1 MTLKIVP
8 LTPHHLDDVWRIE
21 QAAHAFPWAE
31 SLIRKE
37 PNRIAVNL
45 ALELNGKVAGYCF
58 GQLVAGE
65 ATLLN
70 IAVDPACQGK
80 GYGKQLLEGFID
92 EMASRDAEEIWLEV
106 RASNTRAFQLYEALG
121 FNEINRRE
129 GYYPAE
135 NGREDALIMTYPLM
149 LSAG

>member
-1 MTLKIVP
+1 MTHNIVT
-8 LTPHHLDDVWRIE
+8 LAPHHLDDVWRIE

-37 PNRIAVNL
+37 PNKL
-45 ALELNGKVAGYCF
+45 ALNCGLEIDGQLVGYCF

-70 IAVDPACQGK
+70 IAIDPACQGK
-80 GYGKQLLEGFID
+80 GYGKLLLEGFID
-92 EMASRDAEEIWLEV
+92 KVGQKKGEEVWLEV
-106 RASNTRAFQLYEALG
+106 RASNTRAYQLYESLG

-135 NGREDALIMTYPLM
+135 NGREDALIMTYLVM
-149 LSAG
+149 

>member
-1 MTLKIVP
+1 MTHNIVT
-8 LTPHHLDDVWRIE
+8 LAPHHLDDVWRIE

-37 PNRIAVNL
+37 PNKL
-45 ALELNGKVAGYCF
+45 ALNCGLQIDGRLVGYCF

-80 GYGKQLLEGFID
+80 GYGKALLEGFITLV
-92 EMASRDAEEIWLEV
+92 EQQKGEEVWLEV
-106 RASNTRAFQLYEALG
+106 RASNTRAYQLYESLG

-135 NGREDALIMTYPLM
+135 NGREDALIMTYM
-149 LSAG
+149 VM

>member
-1 MTLKIVP
+1 MTHNIVT
-8 LTPHHLDDVWRIE
+8 LAPHHLDDVWRIE

-31 SLIRKE
+31 SMIRKE
-37 PNRIAVNL
+37 PNKL
-45 ALELNGKVAGYCF
+45 ALNCGLEIDGQLVGYCF

-70 IAVDPACQGK
+70 IAIDPACQGK
-80 GYGKQLLEGFID
+80 GYGKLLLEGFMD
-92 EMASRDAEEIWLEV
+92 MVGQQKGEEVWLEV
-106 RASNTRAFQLYEALG
+106 RASNTRAYQLYESLG

-135 NGREDALIMTYPLM
+135 NGREDALIMTYLVM
-149 LSAG
+149 

>member
-1 MTLKIVP
+1 MTINIVP
-8 LTPHHLDDVWRIE
+8 LDTQHLDAVWHIE

-31 SLIRKE
+31 SMVRAE
-37 PNRIAVNL
+37 PNKRSLNL
-45 ALELNGKVAGYCF
+45 ALLVDNTLVGYCF

-70 IAVDPACQGK
+70 IAIDPQAQGK
-80 GYGKQLLEGFID
+80 GYGKTLLDGFMVQMR
-92 EMASRDAEEIWLEV
+92 EQGAEDIWLEV
-106 RASNTRAFQLYEALG
+106 RASNTRAAQLYEALG

-135 NGREDALIMTYPLM
+135 NGREDALIMTYM
-149 LSAG
+149 VM

>member
-1 MTLKIVP
+1 MTHNIVT
-8 LTPHHLDDVWRIE
+8 LAPHHLDDVWRIE

-37 PNRIAVNL
+37 PNKL
-45 ALELNGKVAGYCF
+45 ALNCGLEIDGQLVGYCF

-70 IAVDPACQGK
+70 IAIDPACQGK
-80 GYGKQLLEGFID
+80 GYGKFLLEGFID
-92 EMASRDAEEIWLEV
+92 RVGQQNGEEVWLEV
-106 RASNTRAFQLYEALG
+106 RASNTRAYQLYESLG

-129 GYYPAE
+129 GYYPSE
-135 NGREDALIMTYPLM
+135 NGREDALIMTYLVM
-149 LSAG
+149 

>member
-1 MTLKIVP
+1 MTHNIVT
-8 LTPHHLDDVWRIE
+8 LAPHHLDDVWRIE

-37 PNRIAVNL
+37 PNKL
-45 ALELNGKVAGYCF
+45 ALNCGLEIDGQLVGYCF

-70 IAVDPACQGK
+70 IAIDPACQGK
-80 GYGKQLLEGFID
+80 GYGKILLEGFI
-92 EMASRDAEEIWLEV
+92 ELVGQQKGEEVWLEV
-106 RASNTRAFQLYEALG
+106 RASNTRAYQLYESLG

-135 NGREDALIMTYPLM
+135 NGREDALIMTYLVM
-149 LSAG
+149 

>member
-1 MTLKIVP
+1 MTHNIVT
-8 LTPHHLDDVWRIE
+8 LAPHHLDDVWRIE

-37 PNRIAVNL
+37 PNKL
-45 ALELNGKVAGYCF
+45 ALNCGLEIDGQLVGYCF

-70 IAVDPACQGK
+70 IAIDPACQGK
-80 GYGKQLLEGFID
+80 GYGKTLLEGFID
-92 EMASRDAEEIWLEV
+92 IVGQQKGEEVWLEV
-106 RASNTRAFQLYEALG
+106 RASNTRAYQLYESLG

-135 NGREDALIMTYPLM
+135 NGREDALIMTYLVM
-149 LSAG
+149 

>member
-1 MTLKIVP
+1 MTHNIVT
-8 LTPHHLDDVWRIE
+8 LAPHHLDDVWRIE

-31 SLIRKE
+31 SMIRKE
-37 PNRIAVNL
+37 PNKL
-45 ALELNGKVAGYCF
+45 ALNCGLEIDGQLVGYCF

-70 IAVDPACQGK
+70 IAIDPACQGK
-80 GYGKQLLEGFID
+80 GYGKFLLEGFMD
-92 EMASRDAEEIWLEV
+92 MVEQQKGEEVWLEV
-106 RASNTRAFQLYEALG
+106 RASNTRAYQLYESLG

-135 NGREDALIMTYPLM
+135 NGREDALIMTYLVM
-149 LSAG
+149 

>member
-1 MTLKIVP
+1 MTHNIVT
-8 LTPHHLDDVWRIE
+8 LAPHHLDDVWRIE

-37 PNRIAVNL
+37 PNKL
-45 ALELNGKVAGYCF
+45 ALNCGLEIDGQLVGYCF

-70 IAVDPACQGK
+70 IAIDPACQGK
-80 GYGKQLLEGFID
+80 GYGKILLEGFI
-92 EMASRDAEEIWLEV
+92 ELVGQQKGEEVWLEV
-106 RASNTRAFQLYEALG
+106 RESNTRAYQLYESLG

-129 GYYPAE
+129 GYYPAD
-135 NGREDALIMTYPLM
+135 NGREDALIMTYLVM
-149 LSAG
+149 

>member
-1 MTLKIVP
+1 MTHNIVT
-8 LTPHHLDDVWRIE
+8 LAPHHLDDVWRIE

-37 PNRIAVNL
+37 PNKW
-45 ALELNGKVAGYCF
+45 ALNCGLEINDQLVGYCF

-70 IAVDPACQGK
+70 IAIDPACQGK
-80 GYGKQLLEGFID
+80 GYGKILLEGFI
-92 EMASRDAEEIWLEV
+92 ELVGQQKGEEVWLEV
-106 RASNTRAFQLYEALG
+106 RASNTRAYQLYESLG

-135 NGREDALIMTYPLM
+135 NGREDALIMTYLVM
-149 LSAG
+149 

>member
-1 MTLKIVP
+1 MTHNIVT
-8 LTPHHLDDVWRIE
+8 LAPHHLDDVWRIE

-37 PNRIAVNL
+37 PNKL
-45 ALELNGKVAGYCF
+45 ALNCGLEIDGQLVGYCF

-70 IAVDPACQGK
+70 IAIDPACQGK
-80 GYGKQLLEGFID
+80 GYGKTLLEGFID
-92 EMASRDAEEIWLEV
+92 IVGQQKGEEVWLEV
-106 RASNTRAFQLYEALG
+106 RASNTRAYQLYESLG

-135 NGREDALIMTYPLM
+135 NGGEDALIMTYLVM
-149 LSAG
+149 